1 MTRAADD
8 FSDRASSLVS
18 STVPRSVDAI
28 EDGAL
33 AKDTFFSRR
42 EVREDLGT
50 EVNEPDDALRLVFSR
65 TSNLANCMIV
75 RQVSS
80 CPGCNRAR

>member
-1 MTRAADD
+1 M
-8 FSDRASSLVS
+8 
-18 STVPRSVDAI
+18 PRSVDAI

-42 EVREDLGT
+42 DVREDLGT
-50 EVNEPDDALRLVFSR
+50 VVNEPDDALRLVFSR

-75 RQVSS
+75 SQVSS
-80 CPGCNRAR
+80 CLDCHRAI